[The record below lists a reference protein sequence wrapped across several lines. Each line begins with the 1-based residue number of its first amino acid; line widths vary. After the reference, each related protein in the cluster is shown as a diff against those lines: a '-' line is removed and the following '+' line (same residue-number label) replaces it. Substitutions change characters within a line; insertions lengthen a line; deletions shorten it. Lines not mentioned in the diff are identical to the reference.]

1 MADKQISRLKKS
13 VDSILSS
20 MNKGVSSLKS
30 RMSGKPDIPS
40 PVETGVVNVP
50 VVMQMEALECGAA
63 SLTMVMHYYKQWIPL
78 EQARVDCGVSMDGAN
93 AKNIVTAAR
102 SYGMTADAW
111 RVEPEDLLEEGPFP
125 CILHWGFN
133 HFVVL
138 CGFKGKRAVINDPAR
153 GRVMVEWEEFD
164 REFTGVCLTFEP
176 GEDFKP
182 FGKPKSVISYAR
194 ERLKGT
200 GTAVVFVVLTTTI
213 SSLLG
218 IISPVFSRT
227 FLDRLLTGR
236 NPEWLGP
243 FMALFGVVIL
253 ISIVVTWMNAVYSLK
268 IQGKMAAYGS
278 ASYLWKVLR
287 LPMQFFTQ
295 RMSAD
300 IADRQATNASIAGTL
315 VNTFAPLALQAVMM
329 VFYLIVMIRYSW
341 LLSLIGIG
349 AIVLNLIVSS
359 VITAK
364 RVNITR
370 VQQRDAAKLSSATLS
385 GISMIET
392 IKSSGAEN
400 GFFGRWAGYQASV
413 NTQSTKY
420 TRLNLFLGSLPSAIT
435 AVANLCVLGLGVLL
449 VLDGKFTPGMVMAFQ
464 GFLGSFM
471 SPATSLISA
480 GQSLQEMITQMERVD
495 DVMSYKEDASFA
507 PREKKTE
514 YQKLSGAIEL
524 KHVTFGY
531 SRLGKPQITDFSMTV
546 RPGQKVAF
554 VGRTGCGKSTL
565 AKLIS
570 GLYQPWSGSVTF
582 DGVPLG
588 EIDRDV
594 FTGSVS
600 VIDQDIT
607 LFEDTISENIKM
619 WDDSIEDFE
628 VTLAA
633 RDAGIYDDIVTR
645 DGGFEH
651 RMLDGGRDLSGG
663 QRQRLEIARA
673 LAQDPTICIMDEATS
688 ALDARTEHEVI
699 KSINDRGITCIII
712 AHRLSTIRDCDEI
725 IVLDHGKIVERGTH
739 DELFAKGGAYT
750 ELVASE

>member
-1 MADKQISRLKKS
+1 MLG
-13 VDSILSS
+13 
-20 MNKGVSSLKS
+20 KGK
-30 RMSGKPDIPS
+30 IPS
-40 PVETGVVNVP
+40 PVEKGTVRVP

-63 SLTMVMHYYKQWIPL
+63 SLTMIMHYYRKWIPL
-78 EQARVDCGVSMDGAN
+78 EQARVDCGVSMDGAS
-93 AKNIVTAAR
+93 AKNILVAAR
-102 SYGMTADAW
+102 SYGMKASAW
-111 RVEPEDLLEEGPFP
+111 RTEPEDLLEEGPFP
-125 CILHWGFN
+125 CIIHWGFN

-138 CGFKGKRAVINDPAR
+138 CGFKGKRAVLNDPAR
-153 GRVMVEWEEFD
+153 GNVIVEWEEFD
-164 REFTGVCLTFEP
+164 REFTGVVLTFEP
-176 GEDFKP
+176 GEDFVP
-182 FGKPKSVISYAR
+182 SGKKRTVFSYAR
-194 ERLKGT
+194 ERLHGS
-200 GTAVVFVVLTTTI
+200 GTAAVFVVLTTTI

-218 IISPVFSRT
+218 LISPAFSRT

-243 FMALFGVVIL
+243 FLVLFSVVIL
-253 ISIVVTWMNAVYSLK
+253 VSVTVTWISAVYSLR

-278 ASYLWKVLR
+278 SSYLWKVLR
-287 LPMQFFTQ
+287 LPMQFFNQ
-295 RMSAD
+295 RLSAD
-300 IADRQATNASIAGTL
+300 IADRQATNAGIAGTL
-315 VNTFAPLALQAVMM
+315 VKTFAPLVLQVLMM
-329 VFYLIVMIRYSW
+329 VFYLAVMVSYSPM
-341 LLSLIGIG
+341 LALIGVG
-349 AIVLNLIVSS
+349 AIMLNLGVSAMVTS
-359 VITAK
+359 R

-392 IKSSGAEN
+392 VKSSGAEN
-400 GFFGRWAGYQASV
+400 GYFSRWSGYQASV
-413 NTQSTKY
+413 NTQSVKF
-420 TRLNLFLGSLPSAIT
+420 TRLNLMLGTLPAAIT
-435 AVANLCVLGLGVLL
+435 SVANLAVLGLGVML
-449 VLDGKFTPGMVMAFQ
+449 VLRGEMTVGMVMAFQ
-464 GFLGSFM
+464 SFLSSFM
-471 SPATSLISA
+471 SPATSLINA

-495 DVMSYKEDASFA
+495 DVMSYKEDPSFD
-507 PREKKTE
+507 PKPKEGE

-524 KHVTFGY
+524 KNVTFGY

-546 RPGQKVAF
+546 KPGQKIAF

-570 GLYQPWSGSVTF
+570 GLYRPWSGTVTF
-582 DGVPLG
+582 DGVPLSQ
-588 EIDRDV
+588 IDRNV

-645 DGGFEH
+645 DGGFSH
-651 RMLDGGRDLSGG
+651 KLLDGGRDLSGG

-673 LAQDPTICIMDEATS
+673 LSQDPTICIMDEATS

-699 KSINDRGITCIII
+699 RSINERGITCIII

-725 IVLDHGKIVERGTH
+725 IVLDKGRIVERGTH
-739 DELFAKGGAYT
+739 DQLYALGGMYAS
-750 ELVASE
+750 LVSNE